1 LKQNVGRVWEIVVAD
16 NKLPDPPALQSIDL
30 PDEFKKG
37 TLAQR
42 IGNIVK
48 AIVLSK
54 HQAESVN
61 AIKAIVE
68 RYIGARL
75 RVGIRIQFVESR
87 DGDPVIALSGE
98 KIYCRRYLGDGR
110 DPSSRVALACDR
122 SGTDRVP
129 PTLLLTR
136 ANTRLLP
143 IIGILYDQEIF
154 DGKEEACPVAACK
167 LLYRNLV
174 AMRVSDE
181 NAYPVIG
188 NGDTVLLEANEN
200 LNRSEVSRLEDQ
212 IFVAVA
218 DSAGENFAYLKRLGG
233 EISPGIRIL

>member
-1 LKQNVGRVWEIVVAD
+1 VFLCKPNLSLGSNLISEDLYVEELLADRVFANRLAPLKQNVGRVWEIVVAD

-54 HQAESVN
+54 HRAESVN

-87 DGDPVIALSGE
+87 AGAAWRPGLYASRRSTNPFRSDQRGKSGCG
-98 KIYCRRYLGDGR
+98 Y
-110 DPSSRVALACDR
+110 S
-122 SGTDRVP
+122 
-129 PTLLLTR
+129 
-136 ANTRLLP
+136 ANA
-143 IIGILYDQEIF
+143 GAWY
-154 DGKEEACPVAACK
+154 AAT
-167 LLYRNLV
+167 NH
-174 AMRVSDE
+174 
-181 NAYPVIG
+181 
-188 NGDTVLLEANEN
+188 LE
-200 LNRSEVSRLEDQ
+200 
-212 IFVAVA
+212 
-218 DSAGENFAYLKRLGG
+218 
-233 EISPGIRIL
+233 